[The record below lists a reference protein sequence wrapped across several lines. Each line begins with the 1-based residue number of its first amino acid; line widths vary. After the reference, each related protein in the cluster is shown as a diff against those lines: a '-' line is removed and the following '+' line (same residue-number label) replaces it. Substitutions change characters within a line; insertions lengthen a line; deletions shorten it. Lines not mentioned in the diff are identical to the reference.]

1 MDYKEIRLFKSIM
14 INLKTQGIITGN
26 QYFEL
31 DRLVTDI
38 FNRNSNAREDVENLI
53 NKLCEILKIN
63 SIESDSTQIVDSI
76 GNKYT
81 IPSDDSH
88 AIPIG
93 NTII

>member
-14 INLKTQGIITGN
+14 INLKTQGIITGD

-63 SIESDSTQIVDSI
+63 SIESNSTQIVDYI
-76 GNKYT
+76 DNNYT
-81 IPSDDSH
+81 IPSDASH
-88 AIPIG
+88 KLSI
-93 NTII
+93 

>member
-1 MDYKEIRLFKSIM
+1 M
-14 INLKTQGIITGN
+14 INLKNQGIITGD

-63 SIESDSTQIVDSI
+63 SIESDSTQIVDCI
-76 GNKYT
+76 DNNY
-81 IPSDDSH
+81 ILPSDDSH
-88 AIPIG
+88 TLPI
-93 NTII
+93 

>member
-14 INLKTQGIITGN
+14 INLKNQGIITGD

-63 SIESDSTQIVDSI
+63 SIESNSTQTVDCI
-76 GNKYT
+76 DNNYT
-81 IPSDDSH
+81 IPSDDPHTLS
-88 AIPIG
+88 I
-93 NTII
+93 

>member
-1 MDYKEIRLFKSIM
+1 M
-14 INLKTQGIITGN
+14 INLKNQGIITGD

-63 SIESDSTQIVDSI
+63 SIESNSTQIVECID
-76 GNKYT
+76 NNYT
-81 IPSDDSH
+81 IPSDDPH
-88 AIPIG
+88 ALPI
-93 NTII
+93 